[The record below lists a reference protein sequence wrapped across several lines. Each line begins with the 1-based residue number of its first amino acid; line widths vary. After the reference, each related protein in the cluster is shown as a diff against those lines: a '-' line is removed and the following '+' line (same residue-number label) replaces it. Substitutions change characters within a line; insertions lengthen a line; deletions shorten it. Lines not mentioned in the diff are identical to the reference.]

1 MLGAIGLCWFHYDAS
16 EKNNSLNGHSN
27 EPQINEQR
35 FIIPPVT
42 TNLHGIHQKER
53 DPKWIIGV
61 H

>member
-42 TNLHGIHQKER
+42 TNLHGMH
-53 DPKWIIGV
+53 
-61 H
+61 